1 MHFDLSQATWLS
13 AIGAIYDIA
22 GAYLLS
28 KALFAVKPTELI
40 MQASSGYGGFSTP
53 LLRMFCEQKV
63 DSRFG
68 LVLLIGGFILQA
80 LSSAGMKLIGSIAL
94 ALLLPAIGVV
104 VWYKLRGASMVRKL
118 VRAALETRFEGAE
131 SERLMKQAF
140 EK

>member
-28 KALFAVKPTELI
+28 KALFAVKPIGLI
-40 MQASSGYGGFSTP
+40 MQASSGWGGFSTP

-68 LVLLIGGFILQA
+68 LGLLILGFILQA
-80 LSSAGMKLIGSIAL
+80 LSSTGMKLIGSIRWHCSCQQL
-94 ALLLPAIGVV
+94 GF
-104 VWYKLRGASMVRKL
+104 WCG
-118 VRAALETRFEGAE
+118 TNF
-131 SERLMKQAF
+131 
-140 EK
+140 